1 MKKLVSI
8 LAVCLALTSCDPVQ
22 THEEWQREQDY
33 KCATRIT
40 KFNYEGHCISCISTK
55 RTQEMLSLV
64 SATTRIAPV
73 RNISPPT
80 NYGKVYRNTAIH
92 ISP

>member
-1 MKKLVSI
+1 
-8 LAVCLALTSCDPVQ
+8 
-22 THEEWQREQDY
+22 
-33 KCATRIT
+33 
-40 KFNYEGHCISCISTK
+40 
-55 RTQEMLSLV
+55 MLSLV

-92 ISP
+92 ISPDAAGIYKEIDHEPIFVNIERIENSKATR